1 MNRYLV
7 IAPHTVEDCAKSIE
21 QVEAT
26 GYITHFDWGC
36 KDGVHKSWIVVDVDS
51 KDEAWNI
58 VPPLYRPRATI
69 IQLNA
74 FTMAD
79 IEDLVRHHKP

>member
-36 KDGVHKSWIVVDVDS
+36 KDGEHCGWVVIEAENAKEALLVVPSFDRPHAKAVKLTKFGP
-51 KDEAWNI
+51 KDISSAH
-58 VPPLYRPRATI
+58 R
-69 IQLNA
+69 
-74 FTMAD
+74 
-79 IEDLVRHHKP
+79 